1 MALPALAESASNPL
15 SLGQMSFKIRT
26 ARMANAQEF
35 QDRLLSLG
43 LARVSEAA
51 ALASARL
58 IGRGDE
64 KAADQAAV
72 NAMRDQLNLLD
83 IAGVV
88 VIGEGERDEAPMLFI
103 GEEVGTGNGPAV
115 DIALD
120 PLEGTTLT
128 AKDMPNALTV
138 IAMAPRGTMLHAP
151 DVYMEKLAIGP
162 GFAPD
167 TVTLAMTPSQ
177 RVAALASAKGC
188 RAGDITVCI
197 LERPRHEDLIDE
209 VRATGAAIRLITD
222 GDVAGVIHC
231 AEADITGIDMYMGSG
246 GAPEGVLAAAALKCM
261 GGQIYGQLIFRN
273 DDERARARKAG
284 IEDFNRIY
292 TRDDMVTADVIFAA
306 TGVTSGSILAG
317 IKREPG
323 WVTTETLLMRS
334 KTGSVRHMTYR
345 SPVK

>member
-1 MALPALAESASNPL
+1 MADA
-15 SLGQMSFKIRT
+15 KD
-26 ARMANAQEF
+26 F
-35 QDRLLSLG
+35 QDRMLSLG

-58 IGRGDE
+58 VGRGDE

-138 IAMAPRGTMLHAP
+138 IAMAPRGTLLHAP
-151 DVYMEKLAIGP
+151 DVYMDKLAIGP
-162 GFAPD
+162 GFAVD
-167 TVTLAMTPSQ
+167 TVTLDMSPAE
-177 RVAALASAKGC
+177 RVRALARAKGC
-188 RAGDITVCI
+188 AAEDITVCI
-197 LERPRHEDLIDE
+197 LERPRHEAMIEE
-209 VRATGAAIRLITD
+209 VRSTGAAIRLITD

-231 AEADITGIDMYMGSG
+231 AEAEVTGIDMYMGSG
-246 GAPEGVLAAAALKCM
+246 GAPEGVLAASALKCM
-261 GGQIYGQLIFRN
+261 GGQIYGRLLFRN
-273 DDERARARKAG
+273 EDEKARARKAG
-284 IEDFNRIY
+284 ITDLNRVY
-292 TRDDMVTADVIFAA
+292 TRDEMVTADVIFAA
-306 TGVTSGSILAG
+306 TGVTSGSILSG

-323 WVTTETLLMRS
+323 WMTTETLLMRS
-334 KTGSVRHMTYR
+334 KTGSVRRMTYR

>member
-1 MALPALAESASNPL
+1 MALS
-15 SLGQMSFKIRT
+15 QD
-26 ARMANAQEF
+26 F

-51 ALASARL
+51 ALASAKL

-88 VIGEGERDEAPMLFI
+88 VIGEGERDEAPMLYI
-103 GEEVGTGNGPAV
+103 GEKVGTGLGPEV

-162 GFAPD
+162 GYPVD
-167 TVTLAMTPSQ
+167 TVTLDMEPAE
-177 RVAALASAKGC
+177 RVRALARAKGVD
-188 RAGDITVCI
+188 ASDITVCI
-197 LERPRHEDLIDE
+197 LERPRHEDLIAQ

-231 AEADITGIDMYMGSG
+231 AEPELTGIDIYMGSG

-261 GGQIYGQLIFRN
+261 GGQIYAKLLFRN
-273 DDERARARKAG
+273 DDERERARRAG
-284 IEDFNRIY
+284 IKDFDRIY
-292 TRDDMVTADVIFAA
+292 LRDELVTADVIFAA
-306 TGVTSGSILAG
+306 TGVTQGSILDG
-317 IKREPG
+317 IKSDG
-323 WVTTETLLMRS
+323 LYLTSETLLMRS
-334 KTGSVRHMTYR
+334 KTGSMRRMSYR
-345 SPVK
+345 VPIDHKLK

>member
-1 MALPALAESASNPL
+1 
-15 SLGQMSFKIRT
+15 MSD
-26 ARMANAQEF
+26 AREF

-51 ALASARL
+51 ALASAAL

-72 NAMRDQLNLLD
+72 NAMREQLNLLD

-88 VIGEGERDEAPMLFI
+88 VIGEGERDEAPMLYI
-103 GEEVGTGNGPAV
+103 GEEVGTGKGPAV

-138 IAMAPRGTMLHAP
+138 IAMAPRGTLLHAP

-162 GFAPD
+162 GYK
-167 TVTLAMTPSQ
+167 TGVVTMTMSPSE
-177 RVAALASAKGC
+177 RVSALAAAKGVSTE
-188 RAGDITVCI
+188 DIMVCV
-197 LERPRHEDLIDE
+197 LERPRHEALIAE
-209 VRATGAAIRLITD
+209 IRSTGASIRLITD
-222 GDVAGVIHC
+222 GDVAGVMHC
-231 AEADITGIDMYMGSG
+231 AEPQVTGIDMYMGSG
-246 GAPEGVLAAAALKCM
+246 GAPEGVLAAAAMKCM
-261 GGQIYGQLIFRN
+261 GGQFFGKLLFRN
-273 DDERARARKAG
+273 DDERGRAKAAG
-284 IEDFNRIY
+284 ITNFDRVY
-292 TRDDMVTADVIFAA
+292 TREDLVRGEVIFAA
-306 TGVTSGSILAG
+306 TGVTNGSLLAG

-334 KTGSVRHMTYR
+334 KTGSVRRMTYR
-345 SPVK
+345 SPLR